1 MNEQEYTHLREA
13 SWRGRLT
20 EIEAAQLQKHLA
32 AHPGL
37 REEWETEAG
46 LNQLLEKLPEAPAVA
61 SNFTALVLQA
71 VERDAAARNRKPA
84 KGRLDLANWLPK
96 AAMAALLLG
105 FTFVGYHQ
113 YEIRNRVALA
123 KNVAELSAAVSA
135 SDPELMKDF
144 DPIMRLSDPQPK
156 ADIELLALMK

>member
-1 MNEQEYTHLREA
+1 
-13 SWRGRLT
+13 
-20 EIEAAQLQKHLA
+20 
-32 AHPGL
+32 
-37 REEWETEAG
+37 